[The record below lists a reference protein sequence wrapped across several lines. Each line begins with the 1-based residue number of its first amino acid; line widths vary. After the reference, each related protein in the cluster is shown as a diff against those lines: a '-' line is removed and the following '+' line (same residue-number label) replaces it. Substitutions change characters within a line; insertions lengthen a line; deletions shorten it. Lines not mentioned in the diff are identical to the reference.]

1 MTVCRC
7 SRRAARS
14 ASVCGGMESRRNMVS
29 PRSPTAGGR
38 PRPSFRWQRWQARA
52 LKSGPSP
59 SDDVVELGAET
70 QIFLKMPLP
79 TLKSRSRLKGMFAE
93 GCENASRFN
102 GLNTVAAP
110 AGRRS

>member
-1 MTVCRC
+1 
-7 SRRAARS
+7 
-14 ASVCGGMESRRNMVS
+14 MVS
-29 PRSPTAGGR
+29 PRSPGAGGR
-38 PRPSFRWQRWQARA
+38 PRPSFKWQRWHARA
-52 LKSGPSP
+52 LKRGPRP
-59 SDDVVELGAET
+59 SDDVVELGADT

-79 TLKSRSRLKGMFAE
+79 TLKSRSRLKDMLPE